1 MTSREIRRGFLDYFK
16 SQGHRIVS
24 SSSLVPGD
32 DPTLLFT
39 NAGMN
44 QFKDVFLG
52 RERRDYVRA
61 TSSQKCMRVSGKHND
76 LDNVGP
82 SLRHHT
88 FFEMLGNFSFGDYF
102 KADAIPF
109 AWELLTTVWK
119 LEPDRLYPTIF
130 KGETGIPRDDEAFG
144 VWTRFVPA
152 SRIAE
157 LGLAENFWS
166 MGETGPC
173 GRCSEIHYFRGNDI
187 PCPEP
192 VCQGL
197 DCDCDRFVEVWNNV
211 FMEFDRQADGTLVAL
226 PALSVDTGMGLE
238 RVTAVI
244 QGKLSNY
251 DTDLFTPIVDRI
263 GEMAGVVY
271 GASEDPG
278 QSQRLTKKERQDLA
292 ARQDVSMRV
301 IADHLRA
308 MTFLIA
314 DGVVPSNEWRGYVLR
329 KIMRRA
335 MRHGKKLGFTDP
347 ALHELVDVVVDEMED
362 AYPELRQNRDTVVQA
377 VSAEEKRF
385 EDVLTYGLP
394 RLEEVLDR
402 AAAGGGGVPGDE
414 IFRLYDSLGVP
425 LDFMEDLAG
434 QRRLTIDREGF
445 ERAMAGQRERARAAS
460 AFKTT
465 AEGLE
470 WEVSAER
477 RQALEQAGDR
487 FEGYD
492 RTTVEG
498 VVVAGLFDADGHE
511 AAALDAGSAG
521 YVALSASPFYLE
533 AGGQV
538 SDSGE
543 IHGARGTAVVEGLV
557 RVGRWPRLH
566 RVKMRSGS
574 LRQGE
579 IVTAEVDVETRDATR
594 RNHTATHLLHAAL
607 RQVLGTHVKQAG
619 SLVAPDRLRFD
630 FQHYRA
636 VTPDELARIERI
648 VNAEIY
654 RNMPVATEVRSTEEA
669 VAAGAMA
676 LFGEKYG
683 DHVRVVSVPGFS
695 MELCGG
701 THCRATGDIGPFV
714 IAQESGVAAG
724 VRRIEAHTGGGA
736 VADIQ
741 RQRDALG
748 RLLAAVGTEP
758 DKAADAIR
766 RLQTET
772 KRLNRELMKQRALA
786 ALKAVT
792 VDGQPEVS
800 GSVANRALE
809 GLRNWKPDPDGSAV
823 VAGVRVIARRVE
835 GLDREALRGLADS
848 LRDRLGSG
856 VVVIASEHNG
866 KVALVVSVSKDL
878 TGRIKAGEIV
888 KELAPIVG
896 GGGGGRPDF
905 AEAGGKNPAAIGELL
920 EKAPDV
926 IRRLA

>member
-1 MTSREIRRGFLDYFK
+1 MTSREIRRGFLDYFQ
-16 SQGHRIVS
+16 SQGHAVVS
-24 SSSLVPGD
+24 SSSLVPAD

-52 RERRDYVRA
+52 RDRRDYRRA
-61 TSSQKCMRVSGKHND
+61 ASSQKCMRVSGKHND

-102 KADAIPF
+102 KPDAIPF

-130 KGETGIPRDDEAFG
+130 KGETGIPRDDESFD

-173 GRCSEIHYFRGNDI
+173 GRCSEIHYFRGNDV

-192 VCQGL
+192 VCKGL

-211 FMEFDRQADGTLVAL
+211 FMEFDRQADGTLVPL

-251 DTDLFTPIVDRI
+251 DTDLFTPILRALEERT
-263 GEMAGVVY
+263 GRGY
-271 GASEDPG
+271 GAEP
-278 QSQRLTKKERQDLA
+278 A
-292 ARQDVSMRV
+292 ADVSMRV
-301 IADHLRA
+301 VADHLRA
-308 MTFLIA
+308 TTFLIA

-335 MRHGKKLGFTDP
+335 MRHGKKLGFTEP
-347 ALHELVDVVVDEMED
+347 FLHGLVDVVVGEMAD
-362 AYPELRQNRDTVVQA
+362 AYPELRQNRDTVVQ
-377 VSAEEKRF
+377 VVRSEEERF
-385 EDVLTYGLP
+385 DAVLTGGLP

-402 AAAGGGGVPGDE
+402 AAAGDGVVPGDE
-414 IFRLYDSLGVP
+414 VFRLYDSLGVP
-425 LDFMEDLAG
+425 LDFVEDLAG
-434 QRRLTIDREGF
+434 QRQLTLDRDAF
-445 ERAMAGQRERARAAS
+445 ERAMEGQRERARAAS

-465 AEGLE
+465 AEGIE
-470 WEVSAER
+470 WEVSPER

-498 VVVAGLFDADGHE
+498 AVVVALFDGDGRE
-511 AAALDAGSAG
+511 TAALEAGAAG

-538 SDSGE
+538 SDAGA

-557 RVGRWPRLH
+557 KVGRWPRLH
-566 RVKMRSGS
+566 RVKVRSGA
-574 LRQGE
+574 LREGE

-630 FQHYRA
+630 FQHFQA
-636 VTPDELARIERI
+636 MTPDELAQIERI
-648 VNAEIY
+648 VNREIY
-654 RNMPVATEVRSTEEA
+654 RNTPVVTEVRSTEEA

-683 DHVRVVSVPGFS
+683 DRVRVVSVPGFS

-701 THCRATGDIGPFV
+701 THCRATGDIGLFV
-714 IAQESGVAAG
+714 VAQESGVAAG

-736 VADIQ
+736 VADVQ
-741 RQRDALG
+741 RQRDALD
-748 RLLAAVGTEP
+748 R
-758 DKAADAIR
+758 I
-766 RLQTET
+766 
-772 KRLNRELMKQRALA
+772 LA
-786 ALKAVT
+786 ALGAVEDQAPDAVKKLHAEVKRLARENEQLKMKA
-792 VDGQPEVS
+792 
-800 GSVANRALE
+800 AL
-809 GLRNWKPDPDGSAV
+809 GGGAAGGDDAAIDVG
-823 VAGVRVIARRVE
+823 GVRLITRRVE
-835 GLDREALRGLADS
+835 GLEKHALRGLADS

-856 VVVIASEHNG
+856 VVVIASTHDG

-878 TGRIKAGEIV
+878 TARLKAGQIV

-905 AEAGGKNPAAIGELL
+905 AEAGGKNPAGIDELL
-920 EKAPDV
+920 KQAPEV